1 LIGVEFKN
9 DRIALYER
17 TNGEFKELGFVTIP
31 PLVGDLI
38 RLEVKGANATV
49 KKNGAI
55 IIGPKA
61 TAGTNA
67 TWTWSGVV
75 SRSFAVD
82 PWIDN
87 YEAGPL

>member
-1 LIGVEFKN
+1 M
-9 DRIALYER
+9 
-17 TNGEFKELGFVTIP
+17 
-31 PLVGDLI
+31 
-38 RLEVKGANATV
+38 GANAPF
-49 KKNGAI
+49 KNTGANI
-55 IIGPKA
+55 LGPPP

>member
-1 LIGVEFKN
+1 
-9 DRIALYER
+9 
-17 TNGEFKELGFVTIP
+17 
-31 PLVGDLI
+31 
-38 RLEVKGANATV
+38 LEVKGANATV

-75 SRSFAVD
+75 SRSLAVD